1 MIRLTPEAASP
12 LPLEGARQRTGKA
25 GSAAFARQD
34 IMVHRH
40 MCTNDNP

>member
-1 MIRLTPEAASP
+1 MIRPTPEAASP
-12 LPLEGARQRTGKA
+12 LPLEGEHHWTGKV

-40 MCTNDNP
+40 VCTNDIP